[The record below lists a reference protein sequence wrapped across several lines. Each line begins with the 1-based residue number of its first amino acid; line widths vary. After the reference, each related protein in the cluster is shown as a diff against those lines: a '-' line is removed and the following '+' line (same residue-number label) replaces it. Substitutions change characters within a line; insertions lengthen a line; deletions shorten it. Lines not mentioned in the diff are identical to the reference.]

1 MADPKAATAIVKER
15 DGLVNAELEERRLRL
30 AIDSAIAT
38 PDARAEGFG
47 AVAGPRLAL
56 MASQVADAYATKSRI
71 NPDAVWNGSF
81 LPAKA
86 ELNDP
91 ARTEEVK
98 VLMTAFVDFRPGLA
112 GLQRRSAGQAASSP
126 SRTST

>member
-1 MADPKAATAIVKER
+1 VVKER

-71 NPDAVWNGSF
+71 NPDAVWNGNF

-86 ELNDP
+86 ELNILP
-91 ARTEEVK
+91 AAK
-98 VLMTAFVDFRPGLA
+98 K
-112 GLQRRSAGQAASSP
+112 
-126 SRTST
+126 